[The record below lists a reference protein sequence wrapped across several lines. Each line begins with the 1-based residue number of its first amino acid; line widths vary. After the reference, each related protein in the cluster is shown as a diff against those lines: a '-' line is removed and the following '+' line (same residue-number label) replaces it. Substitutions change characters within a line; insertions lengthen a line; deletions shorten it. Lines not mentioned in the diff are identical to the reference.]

1 MNALSLSS
9 MTYHKR
15 GTGAEKPFSESILVQ
30 LLIIICLLVSL
41 GFPGSLTEVIGNK
54 IGKMI
59 EYIGF
64 GIEILVIL
72 LSSASNWK
80 EIELLHL
87 EKKFSVM
94 YAYVIFIFIESMLVT
109 IYPKEQFISC
119 MRLVVTL
126 LFAIWLVQHC
136 PLEKVISFIAY
147 AQGVFILITVFF
159 MIRYPGMA
167 YESSSHFTNAFTG
180 LYNTKNACASELVFG
195 IIINTMMIG
204 QQFRKRKLSFWWV
217 ALLAV
222 QIGLLL
228 LCQATG
234 AVLTLIAA
242 CVAFVFFMQTKI
254 RFPLGIVY
262 IVANMLFLFLMLTLM
277 PLFSDLIISLG
288 KDPTLTGRIPV
299 WNRIISM
306 MLEHHTLLGYG
317 LGMFW
322 RNPSAVR
329 LITSGFDMKENPFLA
344 SLTTGAHNVILE
356 MWLNNGILG
365 IAAFFIMILAAF
377 YYFNK
382 MEEKDYR
389 FALVILAYL
398 TMNGLTER
406 CLGGNYDYKTF
417 ISLYIMALGCNYM
430 PSGRRKIRPFRLEEE
445 KEKEESETAEV
456 SEVSEVTEVSA
467 DGQSG
472 SIKKQRN

>member
-1 MNALSLSS
+1 MNPLSMSS
-9 MTYHKR
+9 MTFHKR
-15 GTGAEKPFSESILVQ
+15 GTGVEKPFSESILVQ
-30 LLIIICLLVSL
+30 LMIIVCLLVSL
-41 GFPGSLTEVIGNK
+41 GFPGSLTEILGDRM
-54 IGKMI
+54 GKMI

-72 LSSASNWK
+72 FSSASNWK

-87 EKKFSVM
+87 EKKFSVI
-94 YAYVIFIFIESMLVT
+94 YVYVVFIFIESMFVT

-119 MRLVVTL
+119 MRLIVTL

-136 PLEKVISFIAY
+136 PLEKVVTLIAY
-147 AQGVFILITVFF
+147 AQGVFILITILF

-195 IIINTMMIG
+195 IIINVLMIR

-217 ALLAV
+217 ILLAV
-222 QIGLLL
+222 QVGLLL
-228 LCQATG
+228 MCQATG
-234 AVLTLIAA
+234 AVITLV
-242 CVAFVFFMQTKI
+242 VAFVSLIIYLRIKV
-254 RFPLGIVY
+254 RVPLGIVY
-262 IVANMLFLFLMLTLM
+262 IVGNMVFLFLTLTLM
-277 PLFSDLIISLG
+277 PLFSDLITSLG

-306 MLEHHTLLGYG
+306 MLEHNTLLGYG

-344 SLTTGAHNVILE
+344 SLSTGAHNVILE

-365 IAAFFIMILAAF
+365 ITAFFIMIFTAF
-377 YYFNK
+377 YYYNK
-382 MEEKDYR
+382 MEEEDYR

-417 ISLYIMALGCNYM
+417 ISLYIMALGCNCI
-430 PSGRRKIRPFRLEEE
+430 PSGKRKIRPFRLEEE
-445 KEKEESETAEV
+445 ETPKLLK
-456 SEVSEVTEVSA
+456 
-467 DGQSG
+467 GG
-472 SIKKQRN
+472 

>member
-1 MNALSLSS
+1 MNALSMSS

-15 GTGAEKPFSESILVQ
+15 GTGYEKPFSETILVQ
-30 LLIIICLLVSL
+30 LMIVICLLVSL
-41 GFPGSLTEVIGNK
+41 GFPGSLTELLGDK
-54 IGKMI
+54 MGKMI
-59 EYIGF
+59 EYFGF

-94 YAYVIFIFIESMLVT
+94 YAYVIFTFVESMLVT
-109 IYPKEQFISC
+109 IYPKEQFITC
-119 MRLVVTL
+119 IRLIVTL

-136 PLEKVISFIAY
+136 PLEKVVSLIAY
-147 AQGVFILITVFF
+147 AQGVFILITVLF

-195 IIINTMMIG
+195 IIINVLMIR
-204 QQFRKRKLSFWWV
+204 QQFRKKKLSFWWV
-217 ALLAV
+217 ILLAV

-234 AVLTLIAA
+234 AVLTLI
-242 CVAFVFFMQTKI
+242 VAFLSLIIYLRTKI
-254 RFPLGIVY
+254 RVPLGLVY
-262 IVANMLFLFLMLTLM
+262 IVGNILFLFLMLTLM

-299 WNRIISM
+299 WNRIIST
-306 MLEHHTLLGYG
+306 MLEHNTLLGYG
-317 LGMFW
+317 YGMFW

-344 SLTTGAHNVILE
+344 SLSTGAHNVILE
-356 MWLNNGILG
+356 MWLNSGVLG
-365 IAAFFIMILAAF
+365 IAAFFIMIFVAF

-382 MEEKDYR
+382 MEEEDYR
-389 FALVILAYL
+389 FALLILAYL

-417 ISLYIMALGCNYM
+417 ISLFIMALGCNCM
-430 PSGRRKIRPFRLEEE
+430 PSRRREIRPFRLEEE
-445 KEKEESETAEV
+445 ENEEPSKEVIVE
-456 SEVSEVTEVSA
+456 
-467 DGQSG
+467 
-472 SIKKQRN
+472 